1 MLQRTWILHLSSSCC
16 LFMNIFALKRNHTS
30 RLVAWCAYACSTS
43 MLKTWGTSQMGTL
56 TIFDSFIICWKSIP
70 QLGCMWFVK
79 TEIIFTD
86 KTCWSKIKITIS
98 KEEMK
103 DITNFEYLGFI
114 IANNRH
120 CSQQARKRWT
130 VAMQSVNSI
139 KKNGSTAAR
148 QIQVKMLQT
157 CICPMIACRYQ
168 SWNTV
173 QSLKKKIWVFELE
186 CCWNTLRI
194 VWMKKGKSAGM
205 LTDGSLGEKADS

>member
-139 KKNGSTAAR
+139 KKNGLTAAR
-148 QIQVKMLQT
+148 FKWKCCKHT
-157 CICPMIACRYQ
+157 
-168 SWNTV
+168 SV
-173 QSLKKKIWVFELE
+173 QWLHADISHGTQCNHWRRKSESLSLSVAETPLE
-186 CCWNTLRI
+186 
-194 VWMKKGKSAGM
+194 
-205 LTDGSLGEKADS
+205 